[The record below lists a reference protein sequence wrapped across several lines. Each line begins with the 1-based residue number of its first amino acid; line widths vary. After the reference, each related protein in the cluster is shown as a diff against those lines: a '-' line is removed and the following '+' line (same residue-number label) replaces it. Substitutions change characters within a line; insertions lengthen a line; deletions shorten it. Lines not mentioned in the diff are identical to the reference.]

1 MGKRIATFAGAVL
14 AASSLFVAT
23 ATATPSTITKIITP
37 NDLDNTSSNPAV
49 VRADGL
55 NKWFEYNDSN
65 DTVDNTLGNF
75 VYGPGDPVDGQGSVQ
90 FTLGSTPNDRKNI
103 ATYQFAGQKLA
114 ALTQLKYVAYSHSG
128 VAGANESPFLNFNVD
143 FSGTGTNWQRRLV
156 YVPSA
161 NMATVPQDTWNTYDT
176 LNGGN
181 ALWTWSGLSK
191 GADGISGTSDDN
203 QWPDGNTNTY
213 RTLSDLLAAFPNIRV
228 LPTDSWFGV
237 RVGEPGPNGYTG
249 NVDSIT
255 LGTSAGT
262 TVYDFEPTNQPDR
275 AKDCKNN
282 GWQAFN
288 APVFTSQKACEKWV
302 EASVHGTFR
311 MANPNQKIRLDVS
324 NTTRDNHDW
333 DRHNRGHDDH
343 RKRQNTVEYWNFD
356 YTDVNGQDL
365 HYKTSALCQNINP
378 VTNSA
383 RVLFQIPAG
392 HGGLSGLYIVIEV
405 KDGAKNS
412 PATYA
417 QAVAPDLATGT
428 QWCETGVG
436 FSPSYYTVTKDRL
449 EIE

>member
-23 ATATPSTITKIITP
+23 AAATPSSSTVIVTQS
-37 NDLDNTSSNPAV
+37 DLASNISDV
-49 VRADGL
+49 VAHPQ
-55 NKWFEYNDSN
+55 KWFFYNDES
-65 DTVDNTLGNF
+65 DSIDNSLGSMA
-75 VYGPGDPVDGQGSVQ
+75 YGPGTPPGGQGSAQISV
-90 FTLGSTPNDRKNI
+90 TGSQRRNL
-103 ATYQFAGQKLA
+103 ATYQFSGTKLA
-114 ALTQLKYVAYSHSG
+114 DITTLKFSTFNPSAGNGGSSNRSG
-128 VAGANESPFLNFNVD
+128 YLNFNVD
-143 FSGTGTNWQRRLV
+143 FNGTDTWQKRLV
-156 YVPSA
+156 YLPSDNGA
-161 NMATVPQDTWNTYDT
+161 IAQDTWQTWDAVN
-176 LNGGN
+176 NGN
-181 ALWTWSGLSK
+181 ALYRYSGATWPGGSVSG
-191 GADGISGTSDDN
+191 DT
-203 QWPDGNTNTY
+203 P
-213 RTLSDLLAAFPNIRV
+213 RTLNDLIASYPGIRIRV
-228 LPTDSWFGV
+228 TDSWLGV
-237 RVGEPGPNGYTG
+237 RVGEPYPDGYTENID
-249 NVDSIT
+249 NVVF
-255 LGTSAGT
+255 GTAAK
-262 TVYDFEPTNQPDR
+262 TVTYDFEPTNQPDR

-282 GWQAFN
+282 GWKAFN
-288 APVFTSQKACEKWV
+288 APVFASQKACEKWV

-333 DRHNRGHDDH
+333 DRHDRGHDDH